1 MNSRKRCVV
10 VIPTHKSDVSVEEER
25 SFRNT
30 LSVLRNWD
38 IRLVVPENVSV
49 ESYTRIKSNDSH
61 AFDIV
66 QVTAQWMGTIPRYN
80 AMMLST
86 DFYHLFEDYDYILI
100 CHLDSWVFRD
110 ELEYWIN
117 LRYDY
122 IGPPLF
128 LLKEPARNSLESLVA
143 PQGGNGGFCL
153 RNIDSTM
160 NLLSNAR
167 YDLNV
172 TLLLK
177 GINFLIRNRKFDLL
191 KIFLRICRETYK
203 DPVRFQLR
211 YNVYEDVMISVCY
224 ALLHK
229 SYKVAPPEIAMQFAT
244 EVYSEE
250 IIQTKLKL
258 RFPFA
263 VHGYGKYFSKI
274 DEFTAIRDDQR
285 RNIYSK
291 NNPPSIDSYN
301 GDIRPSSELRPLVT
315 IVTATY
321 NIVSAGR
328 VESFRQCI
336 ESIHSQ
342 DYDNYEHIIIDGSSS
357 DGTLD
362 IINEYV
368 ERGWCVCFSEPDSGV
383 WEALRK
389 GQERANGK
397 YINYMNSD
405 DFFSSPKA
413 ISIAVNSMMA
423 KNADWFYSEGFIMRQ
438 DGTIYNFPTD
448 VYGVF
453 NCLGIL
459 HQTMFVR
466 TDILRALDPFASD
479 HVTRENY
486 FMMLLCINKMPFS
499 YSPERLVTYREGG
512 FSSVDYS
519 REGGAIA
526 SLDFA
531 KYFHRIAGRHWGM
544 SESECLS
551 MHGWRCFSKEYGER
565 YAWDLSDKLAIKELR
580 ESFRLKLSKQLQPEG
595 KRRLRQ
601 LRGKRKLRIPEHLGI
616 PRR

>member
-10 VIPTHKSDVSVEEER
+10 VIPTHKSDISVEEER

-30 LSVLRNWD
+30 LSVFSNWD
-38 IRLVVPENVSV
+38 IRLVVPENISV
-49 ESYTRIKSNDSH
+49 ESYARMKSIH
-61 AFDIV
+61 ALTFDIV
-66 QVTAQWMGTIPRYN
+66 RVTDQWMGTIQRYN
-80 AMMLST
+80 AMMLSD
-86 DFYHLFEDYDYILI
+86 DFYRLFDDYEYMLI

-110 ELEYWIN
+110 ELEYWIT
-117 LRYDY
+117 LGYDY

-153 RNIDSTM
+153 RKIDSTVK
-160 NLLSNAR
+160 LLSNRR
-167 YDLNV
+167 YDLNIM
-172 TLLLK
+172 LLLK
-177 GINFLIRNRKFDLL
+177 GVIFLVHNRKFDLL
-191 KIFLRICRETYK
+191 KIFLRICWNTYK
-203 DPVRFQLR
+203 DPVRFQLS

-229 SYKVAPPEIAMQFAT
+229 NYKVAPPEIAMHFAT

-258 RFPFA
+258 RLPFA
-263 VHGYGKYFSKI
+263 VHGYDKYFSTI
-274 DEFTAIRDDQR
+274 DEFAVIRDDQR

-291 NNPPSIDSYN
+291 NNPPNMYARGN
-301 GDIRPSSELRPLVT
+301 GARQSSDLKPLVT
-315 IVTATY
+315 IVTATH

-328 VESFRQCI
+328 LDSFRQCI

-342 DYDNYEHIIIDGSSS
+342 DYENYEHIIIDGSSS

-362 IINEYV
+362 VINEYV
-368 ERGWCVCFSEPDSGV
+368 QRGWCVCFSEPDSGV
-383 WEALRK
+383 WDALRK

-413 ISIAVNSMMA
+413 ISIAVNSMLA
-423 KNADWFYSEGFIMRQ
+423 KNAGWFYSEGFIMRR
-438 DGTIYNFPTD
+438 DGTVYNFPTD

-453 NCLGIL
+453 NCLGVL

-486 FMMLLCINKMPFS
+486 FMMLLCVNKIPFS
-499 YSPERLVTYREGG
+499 YSDQRLVTYREGG

-519 REGGAIA
+519 REDGAIA

-531 KYFHRIAGRHWGM
+531 RYFYCIAGRYWGM

-551 MHGWRCFSKEYGER
+551 MHGWRCFSKEYGPR
-565 YAWDLSDKLAIKELR
+565 YAWALSDKLLIKELR
-580 ESFRLKLSKQLQPEG
+580 LSFRRKLSEQLQAERRQG
-595 KRRLRQ
+595 TLQTRAERKQRLRKHFGIS
-601 LRGKRKLRIPEHLGI
+601 RG
-616 PRR
+616 

>member
-10 VIPTHKSDVSVEEER
+10 VIPTHKSDISVEEER

-30 LSVLRNWD
+30 LSVLSNWD

-49 ESYTRIKSNDSH
+49 DSYARMKSID
-61 AFDIV
+61 ALTFDIV
-66 QVTAQWMGTIPRYN
+66 RITDQWMGSVQRYN

-86 DFYHLFEDYDYILI
+86 DFYRLFDDYEYILI

-117 LRYDY
+117 LGYDY
-122 IGPPLF
+122 VGPPLF
-128 LLKEPARNSLESLVA
+128 LLKEPARNSLDSLVA

-153 RNIDSTM
+153 RKIGSTVK
-160 NLLSNAR
+160 LLSNTR

-172 TLLLK
+172 MLFLK
-177 GINFLIRNRKFDLL
+177 GVIFLIQNRKFDLL
-191 KIFLRICRETYK
+191 KIFLRICRKVYK

-211 YNVYEDVMISVCY
+211 YNVYEDVMLSVCY
-224 ALLHK
+224 ALLHR
-229 SYKVAPPEIAMQFAT
+229 SYKVAPPEIAMHFAT

-250 IIQTKLKL
+250 IIQTKLRL
-258 RFPFA
+258 RLPFA
-263 VHGYGKYFSKI
+263 VHGYGKYFSTI
-274 DEFTAIRDDQR
+274 GEFEIIRDDQR
-285 RNIYSK
+285 RNTYSK
-291 NNPPSIDSYN
+291 NNPPNMYAYN
-301 GDIRPSSELRPLVT
+301 DDARPSRELRPLVT

-328 VESFRQCI
+328 IDLFRQCV

-342 DYDNYEHIIIDGSSS
+342 DYENFEHIIIDGSSS

-368 ERGWCVCFSEPDSGV
+368 QRGWCVCFSESDSGV
-383 WEALRK
+383 WDALRK

-423 KNADWFYSEGFIMRQ
+423 KNADWFYSEGFIMRR
-438 DGTIYNFPTD
+438 DGTVYNFPTD

-459 HQTMFVR
+459 HQSMFVR

-486 FMMLLCINKMPFS
+486 FMMLLCVNKIPFS
-499 YSPERLVTYREGG
+499 YSRERLVTYREGG
-512 FSSVDYS
+512 FSSVEYG
-519 REGGAIA
+519 REGGAITA
-526 SLDFA
+526 LDFA
-531 KYFHRIAGRHWGM
+531 KYFYRIAGRHWGM
-544 SESECLS
+544 NESECLS
-551 MHGWRCFSKEYGER
+551 MHGRRCFSKEYGGR
-565 YAWDLSDKLAIKELR
+565 YTWALSDKLLIKELR
-580 ESFRLKLSKQLQPEG
+580 LSFR
-595 KRRLRQ
+595 RRLSEQ
-601 LRGKRKLRIPEHLGI
+601 LRAERRQRILHLRAERKQRILKHLGI
-616 PRR
+616 SRG

>member
-10 VIPTHKSDVSVEEER
+10 VIPTHKSDVSAEEER

-30 LSVLRNWD
+30 LSVLSNWD

-49 ESYTRIKSNDSH
+49 DSYARMKSVD
-61 AFDIV
+61 ALTFDIV
-66 QVTAQWMGTIPRYN
+66 RVTDQWMGSVQRYN

-86 DFYHLFEDYDYILI
+86 DFYRLFDDYESILI

-117 LRYDY
+117 IGYDY

-128 LLKEPARNSLESLVA
+128 LLKEPARNSLDSLVA

-153 RNIDSTM
+153 RKIDSTVK
-160 NLLSNAR
+160 LLSNTR

-172 TLLLK
+172 MLFLK
-177 GINFLIRNRKFDLL
+177 GVFFLIRNRKFDLL
-191 KIFLRICRETYK
+191 KIFLRVCRMVYK
-203 DPVRFQLR
+203 DPVRSQLR
-211 YNVYEDVMISVCY
+211 YNIYEDVMISVCY
-224 ALLHK
+224 ALLHR
-229 SYKVAPPEIAMQFAT
+229 SYKVAPPEIAMHFAT

-250 IIQTKLKL
+250 TIQTKLKL
-258 RFPFA
+258 RLPFA
-263 VHGYGKYFSKI
+263 VHGYGKYFSAM
-274 DEFTAIRDDQR
+274 DEFTTIRDDQR
-285 RNIYSK
+285 RNLYSK
-291 NNPPSIDSYN
+291 HNPPNIEAYN
-301 GDIRPSSELRPLVT
+301 DDARPSSELRPLVT

-328 VESFRQCI
+328 LDSFRQCV

-342 DYDNYEHIIIDGSSS
+342 DYENYEHIIIDGASS
-357 DGTLD
+357 DGTSD

-368 ERGWCVCFSEPDSGV
+368 QRGWCVCFSEPDSGV
-383 WEALRK
+383 WDALRK

-397 YINYMNSD
+397 YLNYMNSD

-413 ISIAVNSMMA
+413 ISIAVSSMMA
-423 KNADWFYSEGFIMRQ
+423 KNADWFFSEGFIMRQ
-438 DGTIYNFPTD
+438 DGTVYNFPTD

-453 NCLGIL
+453 NCLGVL

-466 TDILRALDPFASD
+466 TDILRAVDPFASG

-486 FMMLLCINKMPFS
+486 FMMLLCVNKMPFS
-499 YSPERLVTYREGG
+499 YSHERLVTYREGG

-519 REGGAIA
+519 RGGGAIA
-526 SLDFA
+526 SFDFA
-531 KYFHRIAGRHWGM
+531 KYFYRMAGRHWGM

-565 YAWDLSDKLAIKELR
+565 YAWELSDKLAIKELR
-580 ESFRLKLSKQLQPEG
+580 LSFRLKLSKRLQAE
-595 KRRLRQ
+595 KKQRILQ
-601 LRGKRKLRIPEHLGI
+601 LRGERKQRILEHFGI
-616 PRR
+616 SRR